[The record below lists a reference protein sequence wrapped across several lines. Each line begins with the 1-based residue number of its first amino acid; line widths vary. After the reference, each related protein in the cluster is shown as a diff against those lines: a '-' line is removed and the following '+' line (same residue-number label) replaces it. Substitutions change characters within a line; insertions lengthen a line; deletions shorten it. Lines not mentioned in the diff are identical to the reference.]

1 MIKPINKDTTLL
13 SQKST
18 PVTPQDTQVVTD
30 LIDTLKSHK
39 TDCVGMAANI
49 IGINKC
55 VIALQLGDLVMPL
68 INPNIISKSEP
79 YNVEEGCLSLTGERS
94 AKRFMKITV
103 RYLDESFKPRK
114 QAFEGFAAQIIQ
126 HEMDHLEGILI

>member
-13 SQKST
+13 SQKSAPTT
-18 PVTPQDTQVVTD
+18 PKDTQVIID

-39 TDCVGMAANI
+39 KDCVGMAANM
-49 IGINKC
+49 IGINKR

-68 INPNIISKSEP
+68 INPSIISKSEP
-79 YNVEEGCLSLTGERS
+79 YDVEEGCLSLIGERP

-103 RYLDESFKPRK
+103 SYLDAEFKPHK
-114 QAFEGFAAQIIQ
+114 QAFEGFVAQIIQ

>member
-1 MIKPINKDTTLL
+1 MIKPINKDKTLL
-13 SQKST
+13 SQKSAPTT
-18 PVTPQDTQVVTD
+18 PKDTQVIID

-39 TDCVGMAANI
+39 KDCVGMAANM
-49 IGINKC
+49 IGINKR

-68 INPNIISKSEP
+68 INPSIIGKSEP
-79 YNVEEGCLSLTGERS
+79 YDVEEGCLSLIGERP

-103 RYLDESFKPRK
+103 SYLDAEFNPHK